1 MLRLLIPAAI
11 VALAGV
17 SLAGIAQDYPTKPVR
32 MIIPFPPGGSNDIV
46 GRMVGTHLGE
56 RFGRPV
62 VIDNRGGA
70 GGLIG
75 TEAAVRSPPD
85 GYTLL
90 VISVAYAYNPYM
102 YKLPYDPVKAIA
114 PIAQLGTGPNA
125 LGVHPALPVKS
136 VKELVALAKAKP
148 GQLRYASA
156 GVGTFQHLS
165 SELFRLI
172 AGVDMIHVP
181 FKGGGPA
188 MISVISGETQISIG
202 SLIQTLPHI
211 RSGRL
216 RALGTGG
223 AKRSPALPDVPTI
236 AEAGLAGYEA
246 NNWWGIV
253 APAGTPPAVIKRL
266 HGEISGILTR
276 PDVQK
281 WFVSEGAEPVN
292 RAPEEFTR
300 FMLSEMDK
308 WGKVVKQAG
317 IRGE

>member
-1 MLRLLIPAAI
+1 MLRLLTRIALAVLAGMSA
-11 VALAGV
+11 VAL
-17 SLAGIAQDYPTKPVR
+17 AQDYPTRPVR

-46 GRMVGTHLGE
+46 GRMIGNHLGE
-56 RFGRPV
+56 RLGRPV

-75 TEAAVRSPPD
+75 TEAAVKSPPD

-102 YKLPYDPVKAIA
+102 YKLTFDPVKAIA
-114 PIAQLGTGPNA
+114 TIAQLGTGPNA
-125 LGVHPALPVKS
+125 FAVHPALPVKS
-136 VKELVALAKAKP
+136 IKEVIALAKAKP

-165 SELFRLI
+165 SELFRLM
-172 AGVDMIHVP
+172 AGVDMVHVP

-216 RALGTGG
+216 RPLGTGG
-223 AKRSPALPDVPTI
+223 AKRSPALPDIPTI
-236 AEAGLAGYEA
+236 AESGLPGYEA

-253 APAGTPPAVIKRL
+253 APAGTPPAIIKRL

-281 WFVSEGAEPVN
+281 WFTSEGAESVN
-292 RAPEEFTR
+292 RTPEEFAR
-300 FMLSEMDK
+300 IIVSEMDK